1 MASTPPKCSRTFW
14 LLVTVEATEKNS
26 QYVDAIYTICVK
38 YTTELSRW
46 RKLHTRTPS
55 KVRPRMHAKTHMKV
69 LHTNSQTTRVQI
81 HSATRRRDAESTWNK
96 REQLVNAMTLK
107 VDSPTQVV

>member
-1 MASTPPKCSRTFW
+1 M
-14 LLVTVEATEKNS
+14 
-26 QYVDAIYTICVK
+26 QYIQCVK

-46 RKLHTRTPS
+46 RIFHTRTPS

-69 LHTNSQTTRVQI
+69 QHTNSQITRAQI
-81 HSATRRRDAESTWNK
+81 HSATRRHDAESTRNN